1 MKKLAL
7 LGFIISILLLLD
19 GFLAHDIFDIDL
31 LSPAGWLILVLAI
44 IFFAIICIA
53 DSTAKYTP
61 SKTSKS
67 KNVPEKDDKPI
78 S

>member
-7 LGFIISILLLLD
+7 LGFVISIMLLLD
-19 GFLAHDIFDIDL
+19 GFLAHDIFDIDI
-31 LSPAGWLILVLAI
+31 LSPAGWLILLLAI

-53 DSTAKYTP
+53 DSTTKYTP
-61 SKTSKS
+61 TKTPES
-67 KNVPEKDDKPI
+67 KNISENDEDPI